1 MRKGKISPMTLGH
14 FLRIALR
21 GYRVILATVVAAV
34 LIGIVVLAVQQPSY
48 RATSIV
54 QVKAGLPE
62 NASREA
68 LNAAAAYA
76 KFRTIT
82 YKALVTTGV
91 VLDKVI
97 DELALPDSS
106 DDLAEHVVALSA
118 LDTTT
123 IEIIVSWPDA
133 QGAAE
138 VANSIARHAVDQF
151 SESNG
156 VVSISLSQVSKAT
169 AAEAPAIPN
178 AALSIGL
185 AVFAALWLSLAGLVT
200 HDRFVSRRTEPLDP
214 K

>member
-1 MRKGKISPMTLGH
+1 MHEGKIGPMTLGY

-21 GYRVILATVVAAV
+21 GYRVILATVVAGV
-34 LIGIVVLAVQQPSY
+34 LIGIVVLAIQQPSY
-48 RATSIV
+48 RATALV
-54 QVKAGLPE
+54 HVEAGLPE
-62 NASREA
+62 NASKVA
-68 LNAAAAYA
+68 LDAAVAYA

-82 YKALVTTGV
+82 YKALVTTGI

-97 DELALPDSS
+97 DELALTDST
-106 DDLAEHVVALSA
+106 DELAEHVVALSE
-118 LDTTT
+118 LDTTA

-138 VANSIARHAVDQF
+138 IANSIARHTVDQF

-156 VVSISLSQVSKAT
+156 VVSINLFQVSEAS
-169 AAEAPAIPN
+169 AAEAPTVPN

-200 HDRFVSRRTEPLDP
+200 HDRFVSRRTEPLDS